1 MDFDQAKETDF
12 VLGGQSVKENHLVT
26 DDSTVFGKR
35 AVFEDLVI
43 GTVFETGHKEDA
55 LTGQVRIPVVVVVAA
70 IKDDNGAG
78 GKLQTA
84 SHGDVGRGCLGDVGK
99 DGKVTVVVQE

>member
-12 VLGGQSVKENHLVT
+12 VLGGQSVKENHPVT
-26 DDSTVFGKR
+26 DDSPVFGKR

-55 LTGQVRIPVVVVVAA
+55 LTGQVRIPVVAA

>member
-1 MDFDQAKETDF
+1 MVVAPKIQVIRQKNEASRERILDFDQAKETGF

-43 GTVFETGHKEDA
+43 GTVFE
-55 LTGQVRIPVVVVVAA
+55 R
-70 IKDDNGAG
+70 
-78 GKLQTA
+78 
-84 SHGDVGRGCLGDVGK
+84 
-99 DGKVTVVVQE
+99 VTKKTP

>member
-1 MDFDQAKETDF
+1 MDFDQAQETGF

-43 GTVFETGHKEDA
+43 GTVFE
-55 LTGQVRIPVVVVVAA
+55 TGQVRIPVVVVVAA

>member
-1 MDFDQAKETDF
+1 MDFDQAKETGF

-43 GTVFETGHKEDA
+43 GTVFETGHKED
-55 LTGQVRIPVVVVVAA
+55 
-70 IKDDNGAG
+70 
-78 GKLQTA
+78 
-84 SHGDVGRGCLGDVGK
+84 
-99 DGKVTVVVQE
+99 